1 MTHKNN
7 SFTDPRIIRTR
18 LLIKDAFVELLQE
31 MDIDKMS
38 VSRIA
43 NRATISRVTFYL
55 HYRDIPDMLEKLA
68 DEMIEDIQE
77 ATSIQSVEVAS
88 VKDADYLKL
97 VRLLEHIAEHADFY
111 KVTLGSRRAP
121 IFTERLLNMLTDT
134 ITQRFE
140 DVRDVHSNEKREV
153 KKEIVIWYGS
163 SALIGTIVAWLKNDM
178 PYTPHFLAKQFYLL
192 NAYRHNESS

>member
-77 ATSIQSVEVAS
+77 ATNIQEIAVDS

-111 KVTLGSRRAP
+111 KVTLGSRKAP
-121 IFTERLLNMLTDT
+121 IFTERLLNMLTTT

-140 DVRDVHSNEKREV
+140 DVGDDPSNDKREV

-192 NAYRHNESS
+192 NVHRQN

>member
-18 LLIKDAFVELLQE
+18 LLIKDAFVELLQK

-68 DEMIEDIQE
+68 DEMIEDIQQ
-77 ATSIQSVEVAS
+77 ATNIQTIAMDS

-111 KVTLGSRRAP
+111 KVTLGSRKAP

-140 DVRDVHSNEKREV
+140 DVRDDPSNDKREV
-153 KKEIVIWYGS
+153 KKEIAIWYGS

-192 NAYRHNESS
+192 NAHRQT

>member
-1 MTHKNN
+1 
-7 SFTDPRIIRTR
+7 
-18 LLIKDAFVELLQE
+18 

-77 ATSIQSVEVAS
+77 ATNIQSVNVDS
-88 VKDADYLKL
+88 VKDVDYLKL
-97 VRLLEHIAEHADFY
+97 VQLLEHIAEHADFY
-111 KVTLGSRRAP
+111 KVTLGSRKAP
-121 IFTERLLNMLTDT
+121 IFTERLLNMLTNT

-140 DVRDVHSNEKREV
+140 DVRKQRLRKR
-153 KKEIVIWYGS
+153 
-163 SALIGTIVAWLKNDM
+163 
-178 PYTPHFLAKQFYLL
+178 LL
-192 NAYRHNESS
+192 FGMDLLP